1 MPLTQS
7 WLDAEAAMGGRM
19 ALKGTPDE
27 IKATVT
33 GLGQMLLAQLP
44 PPSENV
50 ERKDGEVDGIKYRL
64 YWPKGADGSLP
75 TAIYGRSPPAASSKL
90 RDALH

>member
-1 MPLTQS
+1 
-7 WLDAEAAMGGRM
+7 MGGRM

-33 GLGQMLLAQLP
+33 GLGQILSAQLP

-75 TAIYGRSPPAASSKL
+75 TAIYGRSFPGYMCIFGKP
-90 RDALH
+90 RNALH